1 MVSLADTGG
10 IVLND
15 PTNVSLNE
23 AVNNNEVPDDNLP
36 ELESKP
42 LITLVGVDDNAE
54 TSEVKEEKK
63 EEKTNESGS
72 QEVSGSHKGFLKILG
87 GSSIP
92 KLDKEEEVTVGTTMS
107 VEDAM
112 NIINLGEKPIE
123 NGGDG
128 FLEAPVMS
136 LPVEPTDV
144 TVSNDTTLP
153 KLD

>member
-1 MVSLADTGG
+1 M
-10 IVLND
+10 
-15 PTNVSLNE
+15 
-23 AVNNNEVPDDNLP
+23 
-36 ELESKP
+36 
-42 LITLVGVDDNAE
+42 
-54 TSEVKEEKK
+54 
-63 EEKTNESGS
+63 
-72 QEVSGSHKGFLKILG
+72 SGSHKGFLKILG

-123 NGGDG
+123 NSGDG

>member
-1 MVSLADTGG
+1 
-10 IVLND
+10 
-15 PTNVSLNE
+15 
-23 AVNNNEVPDDNLP
+23 
-36 ELESKP
+36 
-42 LITLVGVDDNAE
+42 
-54 TSEVKEEKK
+54 
-63 EEKTNESGS
+63 
-72 QEVSGSHKGFLKILG
+72 
-87 GSSIP
+87 
-92 KLDKEEEVTVGTTMS
+92 
-107 VEDAM
+107 M